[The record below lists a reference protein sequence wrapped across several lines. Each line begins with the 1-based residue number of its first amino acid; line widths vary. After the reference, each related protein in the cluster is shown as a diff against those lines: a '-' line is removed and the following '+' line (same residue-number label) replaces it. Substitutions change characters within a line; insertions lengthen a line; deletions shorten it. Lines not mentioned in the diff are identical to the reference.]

1 MERTPEPLGKGLEE
15 VPPPEGELA
24 KVAGGTVPRS
34 ELDPAL
40 GFVLDN
46 FKAAVGLE
54 GSVPTAEE
62 VESWALALEKCEPA
76 LLQKIAFDVG
86 VDPASIFG
94 TAPDVLKKTVLAW
107 EVASRPVVKSDG
119 ELTRELLQ
127 QQFSELRAVR
137 EEAAA
142 RALVQDEKI
151 SGLQQALLRTQEVAE
166 SALKRAEAAEKKK
179 GRAREASD
187 EEEEDPK
194 PYVYHFDSK
203 EKRADG
209 TVALNPHQFPP
220 RPPLCPD
227 KPHLFH
233 NLASSPL
240 GKELQA
246 HASEKAWLEYVLLKS
261 VLSFLWDA
269 LRYHRDFG
277 RVFGSASEDA
287 KDANESLLN
296 SYQEIYDLLSTQLAL
311 IQFETH
317 QKAKN
322 PTWKLS
328 DEDKERF
335 AHLAAATRTFEE
347 EWGSEGDVPAF
358 LYKAARKYSKTT
370 AEKRL
375 TELSKKDAKKPY
387 DGQKKTAPR
396 PNLNKN
402 KIVADKKAGVS

>member
-24 KVAGGTVPRS
+24 KVAGGTGPRS

-94 TAPDVLKKTVLAW
+94 AAPDELKHTVLAW
-107 EVASRPVVKSDG
+107 EVSSRPVVKTDG

-166 SALKRAEAAEKKK
+166 SALEAPSAKV
-179 GRAREASD
+179 G
-187 EEEEDPK
+187 
-194 PYVYHFDSK
+194 DS
-203 EKRADG
+203 A
-209 TVALNPHQFPP
+209 AAAQL
-220 RPPLCPD
+220 
-227 KPHLFH
+227 
-233 NLASSPL
+233 
-240 GKELQA
+240 
-246 HASEKAWLEYVLLKS
+246 
-261 VLSFLWDA
+261 
-269 LRYHRDFG
+269 
-277 RVFGSASEDA
+277 
-287 KDANESLLN
+287 
-296 SYQEIYDLLSTQLAL
+296 TQLM
-311 IQFETH
+311 
-317 QKAKN
+317 
-322 PTWKLS
+322 PVS
-328 DEDKERF
+328 
-335 AHLAAATRTFEE
+335 LAAPS
-347 EWGSEGDVPAF
+347 GLG
-358 LYKAARKYSKTT
+358 LYHS
-370 AEKRL
+370 
-375 TELSKKDAKKPY
+375 
-387 DGQKKTAPR
+387 GPR
-396 PNLNKN
+396 E
-402 KIVADKKAGVS
+402 